1 MMHLV
6 WLDDRRGSSV
16 VQISDDD
23 WSKLDQELVFLRL
36 KTGVWLDPY
45 ADTRLSPDHAKL
57 LVDAIRS
64 AQHKG
69 DNIEKLVSA
78 LDQSVTMDRWML
90 AIGD

>member
-1 MMHLV
+1 MHFV
-6 WLDDRRGSSV
+6 WLDDRRGIPV
-16 VQISDDD
+16 VQLSGDD
-23 WSKLDQELVFLRL
+23 WSKLDQELVFLRS

-45 ADTRLSPDHAKL
+45 SDTRLAPEHAKL

-69 DNIEKLVSA
+69 DNIAKLVRA
-78 LDQSVTMDRWML
+78 LDQSVTMDRWIL

>member
-1 MMHLV
+1 MHFV
-6 WLDDRRGSSV
+6 WLDDRRGSPV
-16 VQISDDD
+16 VQLSDDD
-23 WSKLDQELVFLRL
+23 WSRLDQELLFLRS

-45 ADTRLSPDHAKL
+45 SDTRLAPNHAKL
-57 LVDAIRS
+57 LGDAIRS

-69 DNIEKLVSA
+69 DNIEKLLKA